1 MDPLIE
7 TAEGAQAT
15 STSQLGVL
23 EQGRWAA
30 PKLQG
35 APLALVS
42 QPNPNL
48 QQGGTYRTYLS
59 SSNNVASHRSASNYL
74 IYISSNLPTQFTTRY
89 QSTCPDLRR
98 VLQHRLFLHNH
109 LFLVILNLE
118 GAAMATKTKD
128 MRRFDL
134 G

>member
-7 TAEGAQAT
+7 TAEGAKATT

-23 EQGRWAA
+23 EQGSPQTTGGPFSTSLAA
-30 PKLQG
+30 KSKSPAG
-35 APLALVS
+35 R
-42 QPNPNL
+42 NL
-48 QQGGTYRTYLS
+48 PYLS